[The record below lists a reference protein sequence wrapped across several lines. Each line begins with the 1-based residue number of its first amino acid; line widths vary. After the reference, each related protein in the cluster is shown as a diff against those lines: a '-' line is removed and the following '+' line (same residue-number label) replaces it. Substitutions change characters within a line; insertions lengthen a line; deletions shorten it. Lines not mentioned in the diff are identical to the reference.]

1 MSASSPSPDKNPSL
15 LSLAIAWLLVAIPLG
30 WGVYQTVVKSLPL
43 FRMSSGA
50 GATPAN
56 SAHQR
61 R

>member
-1 MSASSPSPDKNPSL
+1 MSASNPSPDKNSSL
-15 LSLAIAWLLVAIPLG
+15 LSLAIAWIVVAIPLG

-50 GATPAN
+50 GASPA
-56 SAHQR
+56 SFPHQR